1 MNLKNLSYTNF
12 IESIVNQ
19 KRGLEAEPGYEKHHI
34 KPRFLGGSNSS
45 SNLVKLTCFEHVIA
59 HYLLARDLDYT
70 DAYLAFSLLDS
81 TRISKIS
88 KEDFDKLTEDDLK
101 ALAEI
106 REKSIEANRVRMT
119 ENNPMKDPDIK
130 AKAIENGRRT
140 REERGDEIREAFRKS
155 YLKTLEEHPEIRE
168 NSSIRTKRMWE
179 EDPDLKD
186 KLWKGIQEKVLKNN
200 PNFYSDI
207 AHLFWDDPEK
217 KATRCGENHLMKK
230 EENREKARINTT
242 NLWKDPNYRKTQT
255 ESIING
261 WTSEKRES
269 QSQIT
274 KNYFETHPEAK
285 EATSVRFK
293 NLWQNDEFK
302 EKILKNGNKGRK
314 RYTNGIVNILVK
326 GEPPEGFY
334 LGTAPR
340 KKKTWYN
347 NGIEEIQS
355 EEKPEGSQWQEGR
368 LNKGSKWY
376 NNGEINIMS
385 KTCPEGFVPGML
397 PKNFGGI
404 NE

>member
-1 MNLKNLSYTNF
+1 MDIKNLSYTNF

-19 KRGLEAEPGYEKHHI
+19 KRGLSPEPGYEKHHI
-34 KPRFLGGSNSS
+34 IPKFLGGSDSS
-45 SNLVKLTCFEHVIA
+45 FNLVKLTCFEHVIA
-59 HYLLARDLDYT
+59 HYLLAKELESI
-70 DAYLAFSLLDS
+70 DAYLAFGLLDY
-81 TRISKIS
+81 TRPSKIT
-88 KEDFDKLTEDDLK
+88 KEEFESLTDEDLK
-101 ALAEI
+101 ALAEM
-106 REKSIEANRVRMT
+106 REKGIEANRIRMV
-119 ENNPMKDPDIK
+119 ENNPMKNPEIK
-130 AKAIENGRRT
+130 AKAIENCRKT
-140 REERGDEIREAFRKS
+140 REERGEEIRESFRRS
-155 YLKTLEEHPEIRE
+155 YRKTLEERPELRE
-168 NSSIRTKRMWE
+168 NSSKRTKRMWE

-186 KLWKGIQEKVLKNN
+186 KLWKGLQEKVLKDN

-230 EENREKARINTT
+230 EENREKARVNTT
-242 NLWKDPNYRKTQT
+242 NLWKDPDYRKNQI
-255 ESIING
+255 ESIVNG
-261 WTSEKRES
+261 WTDEKREN

-274 KNYFETHPEAK
+274 KNYFENHPEAK
-285 EATSVRFK
+285 ENTSIRFK
-293 NLWQNDEFK
+293 NLWQDEEFR
-302 EKILKNGNKGRK
+302 EKILKNGNNGRR
-314 RYTNGIVNILVK
+314 RYTNGTINILVK

-340 KKKTWYN
+340 KKRMWYN
-347 NGIEEIQS
+347 NGIEEAQF
-355 EEKPEGSQWQEGR
+355 EEKPDDPQWVKGR